1 MNLMARAGRH
11 WASWA
16 VVGALVV
23 SGCGANSGSP
33 NSGAATELLVGS
45 IEDLS
50 GSNQSQTFTSA
61 EGVRFAVDTLN
72 KAGGFTVAGKKYKL
86 KVLERDTRS
95 DSAVAVSAAQELV
108 RDRQVVVMFGTEL
121 GTGVSTIPITQKAG
135 IIHFMAPSNV
145 EPELDNPNNC
155 CLFRSSLS
163 NRYRDPLWFK
173 AGVPML
179 QSADPSI
186 KTIAFIL
193 PNDANF
199 HGLATTWGNAAAGAG
214 LKVVDSKFYQG
225 GTTDFSG
232 VISSLAASKP
242 DVIFGGPLIPDDQ
255 AMIRQATEQKVGK
268 AFMFPAIPPSIAK
281 DALGHTIS
289 NPVVTVF
296 TGQQFAQ
303 PSSDSLKTFIEQYK
317 TWRGGQMPQQVAE
330 SVLFFYDSVSQW
342 TQALSKAGCIPTN
355 DGSGGGQ
362 ESACTKKVVQVLTS
376 TTYNG
381 IRGPI
386 QYDSTHR
393 VKYPLDACVTVMDNL
408 TCKSFAP

>member
-1 MNLMARAGRH
+1 MRFTRVGRH
-11 WASWA
+11 WALGVAVAA
-16 VVGALVV
+16 VVASACGGNGGSSS
-23 SGCGANSGSP
+23 SGGT
-33 NSGAATELLVGS
+33 TELLVGS

-61 EGVRFAVDTLN
+61 EGVRFAADQIN

-95 DSAVAVSAAQELV
+95 DSAVAVAAAQELI

-121 GTGVSTIPITQKAG
+121 GTGVSTIPLTQKAA
-135 IIHFMAPSNV
+135 IIHFMAPSSV
-145 EPELDNPNNC
+145 EAQLDNPNNC
-155 CLFRSSLS
+155 CLFRSSIS
-163 NRYRDPLWFK
+163 NKYRDPLWFK

-179 QSADPSI
+179 QGADPSL
-186 KTIAFIL
+186 KTMAFIL

-199 HGLATTWGNAAAGAG
+199 RGLATSWGNAAEAAG
-214 LKVVDSKFYQG
+214 LKVVDTKFYQG

-232 VISSLAASKP
+232 IISSLAASKP

-281 DALGHTIS
+281 DALGRSIP
-289 NPVVTVF
+289 NPVVTLF
-296 TGQQFAQ
+296 TGAQFAQ
-303 PSSDSLKTFIEQYK
+303 PSTDKLKQFIEQYK
-317 TWRGGQMPQQVAE
+317 AWRGGQMPQQVAE
-330 SVLFFYDSVSQW
+330 SVLFFYDSVTQW
-342 TQALSKAGCIPTN
+342 TQALQKAGCVPTN

-376 TTYNG
+376 TTYDG

-393 VKYPLDACVTVMDNL
+393 VKYPLDACATVMDTL
-408 TCKSFAP
+408 TCKSYAP